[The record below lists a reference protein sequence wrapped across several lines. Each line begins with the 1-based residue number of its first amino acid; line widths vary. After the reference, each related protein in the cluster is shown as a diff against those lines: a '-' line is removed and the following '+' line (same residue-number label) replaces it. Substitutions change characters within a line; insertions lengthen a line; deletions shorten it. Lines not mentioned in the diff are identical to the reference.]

1 MPRERRTASCGLSW
15 LLIASVL
22 GAVALPGV
30 VCADGQA
37 KQAPPPQD
45 DADLMEFLGGIGSAD
60 GRWIDYL
67 ASTDPAKVASPPK
80 QAPPSGDSS
89 ASSDGDPDG
98 GQKK

>member
-1 MPRERRTASCGLSW
+1 MPRRRRTASCGLFGVM
-15 LLIASVL
+15 IASLL
-22 GAVALPGV
+22 GAMALPAGV
-30 VCADGQA
+30 HADGQA

-67 ASTDPAKVASPPK
+67 KSTDPTKVASPPK
-80 QAPPSGDSS
+80 QPSPAGDSS
-89 ASSDGDPDG
+89 DSDSDG